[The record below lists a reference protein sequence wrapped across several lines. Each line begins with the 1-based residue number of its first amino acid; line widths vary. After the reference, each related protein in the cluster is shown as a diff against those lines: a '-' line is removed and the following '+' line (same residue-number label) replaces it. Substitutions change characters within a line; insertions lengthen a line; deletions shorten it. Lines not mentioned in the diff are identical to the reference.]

1 MVQLLLKRAVL
12 CATLLLAALPPTYA
26 RKPKFTDV
34 KVPELL
40 LEGGRRL
47 VYERSYST
55 EHDVKPDRGFWDKV
69 VDVVA
74 GDPEY
79 RFLVRPYS
87 IVADSKDRIIITDPG
102 SLGIHIFDFTHHKYK
117 FISHTEGKER
127 LRAPQCVTVD
137 REDNIYVT
145 DSEEG
150 KIFVFNSSG
159 KFKRAIGSLKG
170 GEGYFKRPTGIAVDL
185 DAQRIYVADT
195 WRDSVLI
202 VDMEGTVLKSIGR
215 KGQAVGDFNFPT
227 ELKLS
232 GDKLF
237 VVDALNFRIQVF
249 DRKGTFLSVLGRL
262 GDGRGE
268 LWRPKGMA
276 VDSEGHIYLA
286 DALFNI
292 VQVFDREGQLLY
304 YFGKDAGVG
313 DFQLP
318 SGVAIDRNDRIF
330 VVDSSRRRIQ
340 VFHYYGLPM
349 QSKGTGK

>member
-1 MVQLLLKRAVL
+1 MVQLLLRLVVL
-12 CATLLLAALPPTYA
+12 GVAIVATLATGLART
-26 RKPKFTDV
+26 KKEHSV
-34 KVPELL
+34 QVPELML
-40 LEGGRRL
+40 QGGRRL

-55 EHDVKPDRGFWDKV
+55 EHDVKPDRGFWNKL

-87 IVADSKDRIIITDPG
+87 IVADSHDRIIITDPG
-102 SLGIHIFDFTHHKYK
+102 SLGIHIFDFAHHKYK
-117 FISHTEGKER
+117 FISHTEGSEE

-137 REDNIYVT
+137 REDSIYVT
-145 DSEEG
+145 DSEAG
-150 KIFVFNSSG
+150 KIFVFSPNG

-170 GEGYFKRPTGIAVDL
+170 GEGFFKRPTGIAVDL
-185 DAQRIYVADT
+185 DAGRIYVADT
-195 WRDSVLI
+195 WRDRVFIL
-202 VDMEGTVLKSIGR
+202 DMNGLVLKSIGG
-215 KGQAVGDFNFPT
+215 KGQATGEFNFPT
-227 ELKLS
+227 ELHLN
-232 GDKLF
+232 GDSLF
-237 VVDALNFRIQVF
+237 VVDAMNFRIQVF
-249 DRKGTFLSVLGRL
+249 DRNGSFKSLIGRL

-268 LWRPKGMA
+268 LWRPKGMDI
-276 VDSEGHIYLA
+276 DSEGHIYLA

-330 VVDSSRRRIQ
+330 VVDSYRKRIQ
-340 VFHYYGLPM
+340 VFHYYGLPK
-349 QSKGTGK
+349 QSGGSTQ